1 MDYPQALA
9 YLRDLTKFGVNL
21 GLGRMEELLER
32 LGNPHRR
39 LRFFH
44 IGGTNGKGSVAA
56 MVAAILQAAGY
67 RVGLFTSPHLHS
79 YTERIRLNGQEIRRE
94 HVAEILTRMR
104 PLLDGMVKEGHEHPT
119 EFEVSTALAFHYFN
133 EVGADYVVLE
143 VGLGGSFDSTNVIPS
158 SLVSVITNVGLDH
171 MDYLGHTLVEIAG
184 EKAGIIKDR
193 AVVVTGA
200 DKPEALE
207 VIETRCRRKGA
218 ILYRLGKEFTYN
230 PTEVSCRG
238 GRMDWKGLGRTY
250 PGLRVALL
258 GRHQLSNAA
267 LAVAVMEAARRHHN
281 LDVLEEHIREGL
293 DRAFWPGRLEI
304 VNRRPLVVLDGAHNY
319 DGALALKRSLEELF
333 PHRRLILVLGMLAD
347 KEREKVVAALV
358 PLAQA
363 VIITR
368 PNNPR
373 AGDWKVL
380 GLHARRFTPHV
391 HIIRHISQ
399 AMETALGLAGP
410 EDLICAT
417 GSLYMVAEAREW
429 FLMKKKEDFAVK

>member
-1 MDYPQALA
+1 MDYHQALA

-21 GLGRMEELLER
+21 GLGRIEELLER

-56 MVAAILQAAGY
+56 MVAAMLQAAGY

-79 YTERIRLNGQEIRRE
+79 YTERIRLDGQEIRRE
-94 HVAEILTRMR
+94 QMAEILTRMR
-104 PLLDGMVKEGHEHPT
+104 PLLDGMVREGLEHPT
-119 EFEVSTALAFHYFN
+119 EFEVSTALAFHYFA
-133 EVGADYVVLE
+133 EVRADYVVLE

-158 SLVSVITNVGLDH
+158 SLVSVITNVGFDH
-171 MDYLGHTLVEIAG
+171 MDYLGHTLAEIAR
-184 EKAGIIKDR
+184 EKAGIIKDGGI
-193 AVVVTGA
+193 VVTGA
-200 DKPEALE
+200 DKPEALT
-207 VIETRCRRKGA
+207 VIEERCRQKRA
-218 ILYRLGKEFTYN
+218 VLYRLGKEFMCTGG
-230 PTEVSCRG
+230 EVSTEG
-238 GRMDWKGLGRTY
+238 GRLDWQGFGKSYLD
-250 PGLRVALL
+250 LRVHLL

-281 LDVLEEHIREGL
+281 LDITEGHIREGL
-293 DRAFWPGRLEI
+293 SRAFWPGRLEI
-304 VNRRPLVVLDGAHNY
+304 INRCPLVVLDGAHNY
-319 DGALALKRSLEELF
+319 DGALALRQSLEELF
-333 PHRRLILVLGMLAD
+333 PHRRLILILGMLAD
-347 KEREKVVAALV
+347 KEREKVVATLV

-368 PNNPR
+368 PNSPR

-391 HIIRHISQ
+391 QVIRNIPQ

-429 FLMKKKEDFAVK
+429 FLMNKKEDFAVK